1 VLGTGIV
8 ALLIAVAGGMM
19 MLRIQ
24 EERVEA
30 RVAMPLSDDPRFALW
45 PEVLERIG
53 ERPMLGYGFGRGM
66 LRAALRKDLR
76 DGNLWHSHN
85 LVLDVA
91 LQSGLIGLL
100 LLGTLLFLTLRRG
113 WGLAHSGEGAAA
125 ACGIALIAVV
135 IGMIMRN
142 MTDVLWVRQNA
153 LLYWGIVGTLLAI
166 GATRAGLAS
175 ATSRPSI

>member
-1 VLGTGIV
+1 
-8 ALLIAVAGGMM
+8 M

-30 RVAMPLSDDPRFALW
+30 RVAMPLSGDPRLALW

-66 LRAALRKDLR
+66 LRAALRKELN
-76 DGNLWHSHN
+76 DGSLWHSHN

-91 LQSGLIGLL
+91 LQSGGIGLL
-100 LLGTLLFLTLRRG
+100 LLGALLFLTLRHG
-113 WGLAHSGEGAAA
+113 WRLVFSEDGAAA
-125 ACGIALIAVV
+125 ACGIAVV
-135 IGMIMRN
+135 VVVVGMVMRN

-153 LLYWGIVGTLLAI
+153 LLYWGIVGTLLAV
-166 GATRAGLAS
+166 GSARSRLAV
-175 ATSRPSI
+175 ALRQPQ